1 MALFGIS
8 PMDIADISA
17 RSQQFL
23 RTLDARKSE
32 LAPTEFGW
40 YPYGTM
46 HNFPILER
54 LLGEANRNP
63 LPPVDMGPIA
73 DIGAADGDTAAGDAR
88 RDRRLPGGR
97 AARRDAVAD
106 RRDRHDQ
113 GVDHGRRG
121 EPTDHS
127 ARQHPR
133 GRSRR
138 HQDETCDDDQQRQVP
153 HAKSPDGHP
162 PGSVVL

>member
-73 DIGAADGDTAAGDAR
+73 DIGAADGDTAFFLESLGYRVHAIDYPPTNYNSCRGI
-88 RDRRLPGGR
+88 RLLKQSLGSNI
-97 AARRDAVAD
+97 
-106 RRDRHDQ
+106 
-113 GVDHGRRG
+113 
-121 EPTDHS
+121 EILETDLDSQFALPAQEYSLAFFLGILYH
-127 ARQHPR
+127 
-133 GRSRR
+133 
-138 HQDETCDDDQQRQVP
+138 
-153 HAKSPDGHP
+153 
-162 PGSVVL
+162 